1 MIELSVTVT
10 RALELL
16 SAQGMSDKSLHA
28 YTHTGFGC
36 IVRNFQAKGLS
47 SVTPT
52 MLDEFLLEQF
62 ELFVQEKFSPWK
74 WRYMIIS
81 TTLTQT
87 LLCTIQHNSVAV
99 PCVLFVL
106 AGIVWAEEQEGCD

>member
-36 IVRNFQAKGLS
+36 IVCTGKIL
-47 SVTPT
+47 T
-52 MLDEFLLEQF
+52 MEVEIG
-62 ELFVQEKFSPWK
+62 S
-74 WRYMIIS
+74 
-81 TTLTQT
+81 
-87 LLCTIQHNSVAV
+87 
-99 PCVLFVL
+99 
-106 AGIVWAEEQEGCD
+106 

>member
-36 IVRNFQAKGLS
+36 IVRNFQAR
-47 SVTPT
+47 VCP
-52 MLDEFLLEQF
+52 
-62 ELFVQEKFSPWK
+62 
-74 WRYMIIS
+74 
-81 TTLTQT
+81 
-87 LLCTIQHNSVAV
+87 A
-99 PCVLFVL
+99 
-106 AGIVWAEEQEGCD
+106 

>member
-36 IVRNFQAKGLS
+36 IVRNGDGAKYYPCERCWKEGS
-47 SVTPT
+47 EIV
-52 MLDEFLLEQF
+52 FLTE
-62 ELFVQEKFSPWK
+62 EGN
-74 WRYMIIS
+74 RYH
-81 TTLTQT
+81 QT
-87 LLCTIQHNSVAV
+87 LNCSSLVRGIHAVRLWETGGLPPCSV
-99 PCVLFVL
+99 C
-106 AGIVWAEEQEGCD
+106 GG